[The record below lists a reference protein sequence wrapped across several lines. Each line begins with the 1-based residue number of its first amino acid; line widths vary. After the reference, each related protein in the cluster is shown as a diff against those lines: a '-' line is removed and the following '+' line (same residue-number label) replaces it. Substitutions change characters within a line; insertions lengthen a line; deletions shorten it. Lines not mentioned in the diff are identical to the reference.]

1 MYSPYDMQHQTAVSL
16 NGSRIGT
23 AAWSGIGWT
32 EAGFSN
38 VALLEGENT
47 VSLLCEGALDK
58 TAVDWFEVDYE
69 RGFEAEED
77 SLKFSHLGGYRYR
90 ISGFSTNDAG
100 LYDITQP
107 SAVKRVVNGATS
119 GTGPFTLEAEP
130 AGAGT
135 RRYLAVGSGAIK
147 TPSAVV
153 KDRASSLSSTA
164 NAADWI
170 LITHR
175 ELGWEASGAKQ
186 PWVKSLVHLRQ
197 SQGLRTK
204 VVDVQDIFDEFGYG
218 FATPQAI
225 KDFIAYAYAN
235 WQSPAPQY
243 VSLMGDTSYD
253 YKDNWNIGPQN
264 YVPGHL
270 IYIEHLGETLR

>member
-1 MYSPYDMQHQTAVSL
+1 MSTGDLTIRMYSPYALNHQTAVAL
-16 NGSRIGT
+16 NGAPIGT
-23 AAWSGIGWT
+23 AEWSGIGWT

-47 VSLLCEGALDK
+47 VSLLCEGAPDK
-58 TAVDWFEVDYE
+58 TAVDWFSVDYE
-69 RGFEAEED
+69 RGFEAEAD
-77 SLKFSHLGGYRYR
+77 RLKFSHLGGDRYR

-100 LYDITQP
+100 LYDITLQP

-147 TPSAVV
+147 TPTAVV
-153 KDRASSLSSTA
+153 KDRDSNLSSAT

-186 PWVKSLVHLRQ
+186 PWVKSLVNLRQ
-197 SQGLRTK
+197 TQGLRTK

-225 KDFIAYAYAN
+225 KDFPVLCLYQMA
-235 WQSPAPQY
+235 
-243 VSLMGDTSYD
+243 
-253 YKDNWNIGPQN
+253 
-264 YVPGHL
+264 VPGPAVRASNGGHL
-270 IYIEHLGETLR
+270 V